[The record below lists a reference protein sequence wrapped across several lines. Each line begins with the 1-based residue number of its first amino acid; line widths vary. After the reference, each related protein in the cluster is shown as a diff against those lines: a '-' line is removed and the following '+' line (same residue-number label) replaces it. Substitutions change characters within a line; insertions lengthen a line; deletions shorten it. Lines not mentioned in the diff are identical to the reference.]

1 MFLSNYL
8 PHAQTHAQASRDH
21 PLIPCKPDALRKLEF
36 DILWWC
42 FKVFVTYAIARE
54 LLFII
59 VPRVSSYLKKALLRS
74 LGSKEDTFV
83 EAVAV
88 AAEDAAED
96 LVEAATD
103 AAGDLVE
110 AAADAVKSLPS
121 ASTVC
126 AAARDSVC
134 EAAGDVAEAL
144 GDAAEAVGDA
154 LETLAAAGSDAAPA
168 ATAPAT
174 AATAAGLHHI
184 YMPTIAEVPEVKIKE
199 EKVIV

>member
-21 PLIPCKPDALRKLEF
+21 PLIPCKPDSLRKLEF
-36 DILWWC
+36 EILWWC

-59 VPRVSSYLKKALLRS
+59 VPRVSSYLKKAILRS
-74 LGSKEDTFV
+74 LGSKEDTFA

-88 AAEDAAED
+88 AAEDAAE
-96 LVEAATD
+96 
-103 AAGDLVE
+103 DLVE

-126 AAARDSVC
+126 AAAC

-154 LETLAAAGSDAAPA
+154 LETLAGSDAAPA
-168 ATAPAT
+168 TV
-174 AATAAGLHHI
+174 AAVALAA
-184 YMPTIAEVPEVKIKE
+184 VPEVKIKE
-199 EKVIV
+199 GKVIV